1 MKLEFINSVRFV
13 PNELVKMTD
22 KSIIMTYIG
31 IDRFILLSKNKDL
44 NYAVF
49 TIRDIC
55 DNANLSCKNRQQN
68 CYVQKI
74 KNHLKYF
81 QDKGQIENIGNN
93 SHKEFSN
100 MGVGEEI
107 ILAIKPNFFPKE
119 NFTQITD
126 EEFNVLVKQK
136 YTIAKE
142 ILVATYLYVK
152 SFMYL
157 PKHYE
162 EGKFSAFFQDLYATS
177 HELGISRYKIDR
189 CMQYYI
195 DSNLLVKRQTG
206 SYKYAGT
213 VLNAP
218 NIYVLNNPDAKMN
231 INSALNVLKYN
242 LLKPEYGNGEDFMP
256 PVFNGNK
263 INKENDEDEN

>member
-81 QDKGQIENIGNN
+81 QDKGQIETLC
-93 SHKEFSN
+93 K
-100 MGVGEEI
+100 
-107 ILAIKPNFFPKE
+107 LC
-119 NFTQITD
+119 D
-126 EEFNVLVKQK
+126 
-136 YTIAKE
+136 
-142 ILVATYLYVK
+142 YVK
-152 SFMYL
+152 DMAIFVQNTGRLEEMHDLTHIKVNYPRKQAEHLAAVLLFGPPFMKSIPEGRGL
-157 PKHYE
+157 PIK
-162 EGKFSAFFQDLYATS
+162 D
-177 HELGISRYKIDR
+177 ISGLKCRPPTR
-189 CMQYYI
+189 P
-195 DSNLLVKRQTG
+195 SN
-206 SYKYAGT
+206 S
-213 VLNAP
+213 
-218 NIYVLNNPDAKMN
+218 
-231 INSALNVLKYN
+231 
-242 LLKPEYGNGEDFMP
+242 
-256 PVFNGNK
+256 
-263 INKENDEDEN
+263 